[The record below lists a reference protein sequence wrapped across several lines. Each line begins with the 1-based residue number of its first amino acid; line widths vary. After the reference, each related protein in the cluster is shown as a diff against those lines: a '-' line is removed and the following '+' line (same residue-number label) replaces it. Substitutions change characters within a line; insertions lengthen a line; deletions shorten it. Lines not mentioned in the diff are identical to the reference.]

1 MRKRTLSLSKRN
13 LSLLAAAFIVFV
25 LAIGIQI
32 RQPDSVSGI
41 VFLDGQ
47 PLAQADVFLVGIES
61 SNAAARSF
69 ARTDNSGHFEVTK
82 PLPPGEYKVVVR
94 RLIGDSVESVL
105 ILTADEYLIDPT
117 QEEARTNALSDKHRN
132 ELQTTSIL
140 TPLQQLP
147 EIYSSPQHTVIRI
160 RVPQPDSKAAD
171 IHLSLAD
178 SNRLATNQTAIVA
191 TR

>member
-1 MRKRTLSLSKRN
+1 MSTRN

-25 LAIGIQI
+25 IAIGIQI
-32 RQPDSVSGI
+32 RQPDCVSGI

-47 PLAQADVFLVGIES
+47 PLSQADVFLVGNET
-61 SNAAARSF
+61 SNDAARSF

-105 ILTADEYLIDPT
+105 TLTADEYIIDPT
-117 QEEARTNALSDKHRN
+117 QEEARTNALSDKHRSQH
-132 ELQTTSIL
+132 QTASVL
-140 TPLQQLP
+140 PPLQQLP
-147 EIYSSPQHTVIRI
+147 EIYSSPEHTVIRI
-160 RVPQPDSKAAD
+160 RVPQPDPNAAN

-178 SNRLATNQTAIVA
+178 SNRLTTNQTTTVA
-191 TR
+191 AR

>member
-1 MRKRTLSLSKRN
+1 MSTRN
-13 LSLLAAAFIVFV
+13 FSLLVAAFIVFV
-25 LAIGIQI
+25 MAIGIEI
-32 RQPDSVSGI
+32 RQPDCVSGT

-47 PLAQADVFLVGIES
+47 PLTQADVFLVGIAP
-61 SNAAARSF
+61 SNDTARSF

-82 PLPPGEYKVVVR
+82 PLPPGEYNVVVVR

-105 ILTADEYLIDPT
+105 ILTADEYIIDLT
-117 QEEARTNALSDKHRN
+117 QEEARTNALSDKHRS
-132 ELQTTSIL
+132 EHQTVSVL

-147 EIYSSPQHTVIRI
+147 EIYSSPEHTVIRM
-160 RVPQPDSKAAD
+160 RVPQPDANAAN

-178 SNRLATNQTAIVA
+178 SNRIATNHAAAIA